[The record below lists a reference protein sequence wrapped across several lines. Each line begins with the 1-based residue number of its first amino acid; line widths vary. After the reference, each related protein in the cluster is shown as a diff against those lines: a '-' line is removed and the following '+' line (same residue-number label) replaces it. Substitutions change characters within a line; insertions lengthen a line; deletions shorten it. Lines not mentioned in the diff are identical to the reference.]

1 MTYLVMVRHGQS
13 QWNLENRFTGW
24 TDVDLTDQGRAEA
37 KNAGE
42 LLAQTGIQ
50 FDAAFTSVL
59 TRAIRTLWIAL
70 DEMER
75 MWIPQ
80 TTAWELNER
89 HYGGLQGLNKAETA
103 EKHGDDQVHIWRRS
117 YDIPPPALADDDER
131 HPRQDP
137 RYAKLSPDLLP
148 GTESLKTTL
157 ERVLP
162 YWDQDIF
169 PKLKAGQNLLIA
181 AHGNSLRAL
190 AKHLLDISD
199 DDITGL
205 EIPTGNPLLFEFD
218 SAMRVVACRY
228 LNAERATELPPL
240 PAS

>member
-1 MTYLVMVRHGQS
+1 MTNLVMVRHGQS

-42 LLAQTGIQ
+42 LLAQTGIS
-50 FDAAFTSVL
+50 FDAAYTSVL

-70 DEMER
+70 DEMDC
-75 MWIPQ
+75 MWLPQ
-80 TTAWELNER
+80 TTAWQLNER

-137 RYAKLSPDLLP
+137 RYAKLSPELLP

-162 YWDQDIF
+162 YWEAEIF
-169 PKLKAGQNLLIA
+169 PKLKEKQNLLIS

-218 SAMRVVACRY
+218 SGMRVTSCRY
-228 LNAERATELPPL
+228 LNAERATELPAL
-240 PAS
+240 PNA